1 MRKRRRYYTVWNG
14 RVQQIL
20 RRDYLIML
28 TMRD

>member
-1 MRKRRRYYTVWNG
+1 MRKRRYYFVWNG

-20 RRDYLIML
+20 RRDYWTML